1 MNWLKKY
8 KLSQSQS
15 IEATLMGVVNGQLD
29 AQRAYDMLKSTATA
43 NDCCVELAS
52 MSNNLTRLSQT
63 AARALFQLKGLLGCS
78 TLENQQVIQMNNNAV
93 EMKKEM
99 PDSVGIPTESIE

>member
-1 MNWLKKY
+1 MNWLKRY
-8 KLSQSQS
+8 KLSQAQS

-29 AQRAYDMLKSTATA
+29 VQRAYEMLRSTATA
-43 NDCCVELAS
+43 SDCCVELAS
-52 MSNNLTRLSQT
+52 MSSNLTRLSQPAT
-63 AARALFQLKGLLGCS
+63 RALFQLKGLLGCNA
-78 TLENQQVIQMNNNAV
+78 LENQEVIRMNNNAV